1 MNDKLVLREEAFTPD
16 AGLPAWWA
24 GLFEQVD
31 KASVFLSP
39 QWVRT
44 WLEVYGADFGGKVL
58 SWWFGDT
65 CVAGAMLLFR
75 PGKRGP
81 FPISLAILNTAGE
94 TDENAPFIEYND
106 VLCLPGYEQDVADS
120 LAHHLAGQEWDQLYL
135 AGYVASSIFA
145 SLQSRALP
153 GKWDSVGKSSPYID
167 LGSLKEADLDSYF
180 SSNTRS
186 QIRRSIKLYEK
197 RGELRLDVAGDL
209 DQSLRYLD
217 ELARLHRAAWD
228 RRGKPGGF
236 RAPRFI
242 QFHKTLIERL
252 LPLKAVE
259 LLRVTAGEQA
269 VGYIYNF
276 LHQGKVYFYQSG
288 FAFEEDSKIKPGLVT
303 HYLAVKDYWQRGL
316 EEYDFMAG
324 DARYKKSLAKSN
336 RTLYWSW
343 VDRKN
348 TKMRLIGMAVKAVH
362 VARGQRGERS
372 GDQDEG

>member
-1 MNDKLVLREEAFTPD
+1 MNDKLVMREETFTPC

-24 GLFEQVD
+24 GLFQQAGKV
-31 KASVFLSP
+31 SVFLSP

-44 WLEVYGADFGGKVL
+44 WIDVYGADFAGKVL
-58 SWWFGDT
+58 SWWSGDT
-65 CVAGAMLLFR
+65 CVAGAMLLSR

-81 FPISLAILNTAGE
+81 FPIRLAILNTAGE
-94 TDENAPFIEYND
+94 VDENAPFIEYND
-106 VLCLPGYEQDVADS
+106 VLCLPGHEQDVTDS
-120 LAHHLAGQEWDQLYL
+120 LAHYLAGETWDQLYL
-135 AGYVASSIFA
+135 AGYAAPSIFA
-145 SLQSRALP
+145 SLQSQALP
-153 GKWDSVGKSSPYID
+153 GKWDSMGKSSPYID
-167 LGSLKEADLDSYF
+167 LDSLKGTDLDSYF

-197 RGELRLDVAGDL
+197 RGELRIDVAENL
-209 DQSLRYLD
+209 DKSLHYLD

-228 RRGKPGGF
+228 RRGRPGGF

-259 LLRVTAGEQA
+259 LLRVTAGGQA

-276 LHQGKVYFYQSG
+276 LHQEKVYFYQSG
-288 FAFEEDSKIKPGLVT
+288 FAFETDPKIKPGLVT
-303 HYLAVKDYWQRGL
+303 HYLAIKDYWTRGFK
-316 EEYDFMAG
+316 EYDFMAG

-348 TKMRLIGMAVKAVH
+348 PKMKLIGLAVKTAHLV
-362 VARGQRGERS
+362 RGRRRDHP